1 MKGGDLA
8 RRVELTVGELARR
21 TGISIRTLRYYDE
34 VGLLP
39 PSARTEAGYRLYT
52 ASAIARLQQIRSLR
66 QLGFSLTQVR
76 ECLAQP
82 DSSLLGAIELQ
93 IERLGEQIEK
103 EQQLRTQLA
112 GLADRLRRAE
122 AVSVD
127 DLLRTMEVMTRME
140 KYYTPEQREYLR
152 QRQAIVGEER
162 IHEVE
167 TTLWPDLIAEVRAA
181 IDEGIDPAGEQG
193 QRLAER
199 WAALVREFTGGD
211 PGIKRS
217 LTNMYNQEQPR
228 DIHPSLDPRIGE
240 YMAFINKAR
249 AATQ

>member
-1 MKGGDLA
+1 MAQLK
-8 RRVELTVGELARR
+8 VGEIARR

-39 PSARTEAGYRLYT
+39 PSVRTEAGYRLYT
-52 ASAIARLQQIRSLR
+52 ASDITRLQQIRSLR

-76 ECLAQP
+76 ECLARP

-93 IERLGEQIEK
+93 IARLGEQIEK

-127 DLLRTMEVMTRME
+127 DLLRTMEVMTRMDQ
-140 KYYTPEQREYLR
+140 YYTPEQREYLR
-152 QRQAIVGEER
+152 QRQARVGEER

-167 TTLWPDLIAEVRAA
+167 TTLWPELIAEVRAA
-181 IDEGIDPAGEQG
+181 IDGGVDPAGEQG

-211 PGIKRS
+211 PGIERS
-217 LTNMYNQEQPR
+217 LTNMYKQEQPR
-228 DIHPSLDPRIGE
+228 DIHPSMDPRIGE
-240 YMAFINKAR
+240 YMAFIGKAR
-249 AATQ
+249 AASRG

>member
-1 MKGGDLA
+1 MG
-8 RRVELTVGELARR
+8 RVAELKVGEIARR

-39 PSARTEAGYRLYT
+39 PSARTEAGYRLYRSNDIT
-52 ASAIARLQQIRSLR
+52 RLQQIRSLR

-82 DSSLLGAIELQ
+82 DSSLLGALELQ

-103 EQQLRTQLA
+103 EQQLRTRLA

-127 DLLRTMEVMTRME
+127 DLLRTMEVMTRMDQ
-140 KYYTPEQREYLR
+140 YYTPEQREYLR
-152 QRQAIVGEER
+152 QRQAMVGEER

-167 TTLWPDLIAEVRAA
+167 TTLWPELIAEVRAA
-181 IDEGIDPAGEQG
+181 IDGGVDPAGEQG
-193 QRLAER
+193 QQLAER

-211 PGIKRS
+211 PGIERS
-217 LTNMYNQEQPR
+217 LANMYKQEQPR
-228 DIHPSLDPRIGE
+228 DIHPSMDPRIGE
-240 YMAFINKAR
+240 YMAFIGKAR
-249 AATQ
+249 AASRG

>member
-1 MKGGDLA
+1 MA
-8 RRVELTVGELARR
+8 RRMELTVGELARR
-21 TGISIRTLRYYDE
+21 TGVSIRTLRYYDE

-52 ASAIARLQQIRSLR
+52 PNDIARLQQIRSLR
-66 QLGFSLTQVR
+66 HLGFSLAAVR
-76 ECLAQP
+76 ECLDRP
-82 DSSLLGAIELQ
+82 NSSLLAVIELQ

-103 EQQLRTQLA
+103 EQLLRTRLA
-112 GLADRLRRAE
+112 ELAARLRRAE

-127 DLLRTMEVMTRME
+127 DLMRIMEVMTTMDQH
-140 KYYTPEQREYLR
+140 YTPEQREYLR
-152 QRQAIVGEER
+152 QRQASAGEER

-181 IDEGIDPAGEQG
+181 VDGGVDPAGEQG

-211 PGIKRS
+211 PGIERS
-217 LTNMYNQEQPR
+217 LTNMYKQDQPR
-228 DIHPSLDPRIGE
+228 D
-240 YMAFINKAR
+240 
-249 AATQ
+249 